1 MFKPILAI
9 GLLAQALPAFAS
21 EENWIFLSATKSR
34 DFFIDSSSIIEV
46 AEGRKTAWIKHFLRN
61 APEDPDIKEIYVLV
75 EFDCTGRRTRFL
87 EGTAVF
93 KNGSRDTKRKVLEWS
108 AVSPPLSNDGIQ
120 IDYVCSGK
128 VPGPVTSR

>member
-9 GLLAQALPAFAS
+9 ALLAQAVPASAS
-21 EENWIFLSATKSR
+21 EENWIFLSSTKSR
-34 DFFIDSSSIIEV
+34 DFYINSSSIV
-46 AEGRKTAWIKHFLRN
+46 DLAEGRKTAWIKHFLHN
-61 APEDPDIKEIYVLV
+61 APEDPDIREIYVLV
-75 EFDCTGRRTRFL
+75 EYDCLGRRTRFL

-128 VPGPVTSR
+128 APGPATSR